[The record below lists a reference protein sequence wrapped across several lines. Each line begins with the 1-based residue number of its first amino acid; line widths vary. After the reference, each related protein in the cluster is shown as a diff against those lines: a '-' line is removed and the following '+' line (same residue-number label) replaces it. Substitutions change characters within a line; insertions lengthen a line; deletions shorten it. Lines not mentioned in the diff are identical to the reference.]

1 MSLNWYSYYFL
12 VFNMIVKIV
21 EQDGKVIGGIQV
33 YENSFDGTTKVQDTY
48 HISAL
53 EYGSDSIFGT
63 NEEEVAVI
71 IDVTEFKENCLI
83 AGEVYNEFED
93 ANDDDF
99 YDCCMESICNRLEVG
114 VGPVSNRAYEIWSI
128 IEEEYL

>member
-1 MSLNWYSYYFL
+1 
-12 VFNMIVKIV
+12 MIVRII

-48 HISAL
+48 HIIAIIDGL
-53 EYGSDSIFGT
+53 DDIFGT
-63 NEEEVAVI
+63 NEEQILVK
-71 IDVTEFKENCLI
+71 IDVSQFKENCLI
-83 AGEVYNEFED
+83 AGEVYQEFKD
-93 ANDDDF
+93 VNDDDF